1 MALSLDPPELV
12 EQFQR
17 REGLGMEARAMN
29 YRDMIDGERAAFER
43 APMGELRTIR
53 TALAVHSWGNTLQEK
68 ARAEAVEQIIKARLS
83 ARMMERA

>member
-17 REGLGMEARAMN
+17 REGLGMEARTMN
-29 YRDMIDGERAAFER
+29 YRDMIEGERAAYER

-53 TALAVHSWGNTLQEK
+53 VALAVHSWGNTLQEK
-68 ARAEAVEQIIKARLS
+68 ARAEAVEQIIHARL
-83 ARMMERA
+83 RERV

>member
-1 MALSLDPPELV
+1 
-12 EQFQR
+12 
-17 REGLGMEARAMN
+17 MEARAMS

-53 TALAVHSWGNTLQEK
+53 VALAVHSWGNTLQEK

-83 ARMMERA
+83 ARMKERV

>member
-1 MALSLDPPELV
+1 M

-53 TALAVHSWGNTLQEK
+53 VALAVHSWGNTLQEK

-83 ARMMERA
+83 ARMKERV